1 MPIVSAW
8 LLTIMFYLYFR
19 FQMKLDP
26 LKTVQVS
33 LFFFMCL
40 IYGLT
45 SGNKKFCAI
54 ILLCLPFLATNRG
67 RGILIFN
74 CYEIAASEI
83 LPNIEK
89 NIHFLEIYYECNR
102 KVIKGHTTKLVKNS
116 DAFQNLIKT
125 GEDFKF
131 LSRKI
136 KTDLSNKRQTIKKKL
151 ENLEFDAGLNLT
163 NKINKLAKLFESC
176 RKFQDEM
183 VRKCNNT
190 MDTFFIWFSFTFVS
204 EIMQTSFCQGKVKN
218 ESLCDRIKKE
228 LNQLETKTAENWDE
242 LVDKRVS

>member
-1 MPIVSAW
+1 
-8 LLTIMFYLYFR
+8 
-19 FQMKLDP
+19 
-26 LKTVQVS
+26 
-33 LFFFMCL
+33 MCL

-45 SGNKKFCAI
+45 SGNKKFRAI

-89 NIHFLEIYYECNR
+89 NIHFLENYYECNR
-102 KVIKGHTTKLVKNS
+102 KVIKGHTAKLVKNS